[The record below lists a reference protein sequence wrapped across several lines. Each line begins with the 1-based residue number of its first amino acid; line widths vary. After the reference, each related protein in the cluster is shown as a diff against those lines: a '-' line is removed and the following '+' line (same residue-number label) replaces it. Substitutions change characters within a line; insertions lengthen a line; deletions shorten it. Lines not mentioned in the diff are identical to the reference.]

1 MRHHGQRRDGGRP
14 AAPYIFNVVTPGNA
28 VNFQRSDTSWYTGDV
43 GNDDF
48 DWVRLTYSAS
58 SGVLTAYYSTQAA
71 GTPAA
76 SLAWT
81 EIGTCS
87 YTLPS
92 VFDLGLMVTSHVD
105 TNTPATA
112 QFTSFNLANFG
123 AGAYMDLT
131 APAAP
136 ANLSAAVTGSNN
148 QISLTWSP
156 VLEPTSGIA
165 FYDIY
170 RDGSQY
176 LGSALS
182 VSSLTCNST
191 TSLTTATLSSAAGL
205 VVGQSVTVSGAAPSA
220 YDGTFAITAISGNTF
235 SYLVSGSPTS
245 PASGTITVQPYV
257 VSTTNSYADTSGISS
272 QTQHSYQVAAVNY
285 DGVQGALSLPVSV
298 SPAGIASI
306 SAPGSSSILVAF
318 TEPVDSVSSQQAGNY
333 QVSGGISVTSAV
345 LESDDRTVLLTT
357 SATLGT
363 SAHMLMASNIDTAAM
378 SALPVSTGTFAYSPF
393 TTPTTLPGPGYY
405 APFGPNGTWNYYEVV
420 STATTWESAEA
431 NAKLQTFGGKT
442 GNLVTIRNATENTFL
457 DSLIGGVEYW
467 TGLTNSTAYGG
478 TDYGS
483 TSSDSAPAQGSVPTS
498 NPLQQG
504 AGFVWVDGESFTY
517 HNWESGQPNNSSS
530 GTTPANYVAAVAGAG
545 TWDDRSDTNS
555 SYPYAIEFNLGL
567 TSPPDAGGLS
577 VVEVQG
583 SSALTSIS
591 SGISLINNPGSAT
604 VTNYTSALTSYYDPE
619 DVAGNQHFTAF
630 PFGGDTTAA

>member
-14 AAPYIFNVVTPGNA
+14 TAPYIFNVVTPGNA
-28 VNFQRSDTSWYTGDV
+28 VSFQQSDTSWYTGDV

-48 DWVRLTYSAS
+48 DWVRLTYSAA

-136 ANLSAAVTGSNN
+136 VNLSAAVTGSNN

-170 RDGSQY
+170 RDGAQF
-176 LGSALS
+176 LGSTLS

-191 TSLTTATLSSAAGL
+191 TSLATATLSSAAGL
-205 VVGQSVTVSGAAPSA
+205 VVGQSVAVSGAAPSA
-220 YDGTFAITAISGNTF
+220 YDGTFVITAISGNTF

-245 PASGTITVQPYV
+245 PASGTITIQPYV
-257 VSTTNSYADTSGISS
+257 VSTTTSYADTSGISS

-285 DGVQGALSLPVSV
+285 DGVQGAAVAARQRLPRRHRFDQR
-298 SPAGIASI
+298 PRKFFDLGRLYRAGRFRLLAI
-306 SAPGSSSILVAF
+306 
-318 TEPVDSVSSQQAGNY
+318 
-333 QVSGGISVTSAV
+333 GGQ
-345 LESDDRTVLLTT
+345 
-357 SATLGT
+357 
-363 SAHMLMASNIDTAAM
+363 
-378 SALPVSTGTFAYSPF
+378 
-393 TTPTTLPGPGYY
+393 LPG
-405 APFGPNGTWNYYEVV
+405 
-420 STATTWESAEA
+420 
-431 NAKLQTFGGKT
+431 QRRH
-442 GNLVTIRNATENTFL
+442 IRHVRRV
-457 DSLIGGVEYW
+457 GV
-467 TGLTNSTAYGG
+467 G
-478 TDYGS
+478 
-483 TSSDSAPAQGSVPTS
+483 
-498 NPLQQG
+498 
-504 AGFVWVDGESFTY
+504 
-517 HNWESGQPNNSSS
+517 
-530 GTTPANYVAAVAGAG
+530 
-545 TWDDRSDTNS
+545 
-555 SYPYAIEFNLGL
+555 
-567 TSPPDAGGLS
+567 
-577 VVEVQG
+577 
-583 SSALTSIS
+583 
-591 SGISLINNPGSAT
+591 
-604 VTNYTSALTSYYDPE
+604 
-619 DVAGNQHFTAF
+619 
-630 PFGGDTTAA
+630 